1 MPSPRRRS
9 GATLFLAPTPR
20 LCNYGRGF
28 MVFLDKRRAI
38 GHGARV
44 RQRSSAHATL
54 RSGRRGMIS
63 LRMVG
68 TEVSA
73 LGAAALSMPLRFVVE
88 RDRFDPSSPSP
99 TPVVL
104 VHGLFGDPTNFLL
117 LRRYL
122 AARGIRN
129 FAAFSYPPRL
139 DYQRLAPR
147 LGDLIDTICLAT
159 GAPEVD
165 LLGHSLG
172 GLIARYL
179 VEMPRPSR
187 VRRLVTLGAPYFA
200 TPLPPEEL
208 AIFAAADPFIPPPH
222 PIYGPHTA
230 PRRSGGRVVVV
241 PECGHWGLLIHPAVL
256 REAAGFLAFPGATP
270 QLADEPLALDA
281 AS

>member
-1 MPSPRRRS
+1 PSPRRRS

-28 MVFLDKRRAI
+28 MVFLDKRLAI
-38 GHGARV
+38 GHRARV
-44 RQRSSAHATL
+44 RQRSRAHAKL

-88 RDRFDPSSPSP
+88 RDRFDPSSPYP

-122 AARGIRN
+122 ARRGMRN

-147 LGDLIDTICLAT
+147 LGDLI
-159 GAPEVD
+159 
-165 LLGHSLG
+165 
-172 GLIARYL
+172 
-179 VEMPRPSR
+179 
-187 VRRLVTLGAPYFA
+187 
-200 TPLPPEEL
+200 
-208 AIFAAADPFIPPPH
+208 
-222 PIYGPHTA
+222 YGPHSG
-230 PRRSGGRVVVV
+230 PRQRGGQVVVV
-241 PECGHWGLLIHPAVL
+241 PECGHWGLLIHPAVM
-256 REAAGFLAFPGATP
+256 REAAGFLAFPGAAH
-270 QLADEPLALDA
+270 QLAEGPLALDA

>member
-28 MVFLDKRRAI
+28 MVFLDKRLAI
-38 GHGARV
+38 GHRARV
-44 RQRSSAHATL
+44 RQRWRAHAKL

-88 RDRFDPSSPSP
+88 RDRFDPSSPYP

-122 AARGIRN
+122 ATRGMRN

-147 LGDLIDTICLAT
+147 LGDLIDAVCLAT

-165 LLGHSLG
+165 LVGHSWG

-179 VEMPRPSR
+179 VEMPRASR

-200 TPLPPEEL
+200 S
-208 AIFAAADPFIPPPH
+208 PPPP
-222 PIYGPHTA
+222 PIYGPHSG
-230 PRRSGGRVVVV
+230 PRQRGGRVVVV

-270 QLADEPLALDA
+270 QLAEEPLALGA

>member
-28 MVFLDKRRAI
+28 MVFLDKRLAI
-38 GHGARV
+38 GHRARV
-44 RQRSSAHATL
+44 RQRSRAHAKL

-73 LGAAALSMPLRFVVE
+73 LGAAALSIPLRFVVE
-88 RDRFDPSSPSP
+88 RDRFDPSSPYP

-122 AARGIRN
+122 AT
-129 FAAFSYPPRL
+129 PR
-139 DYQRLAPR
+139 
-147 LGDLIDTICLAT
+147 
-159 GAPEVD
+159 
-165 LLGHSLG
+165 
-172 GLIARYL
+172 
-179 VEMPRPSR
+179 
-187 VRRLVTLGAPYFA
+187 
-200 TPLPPEEL
+200 
-208 AIFAAADPFIPPPH
+208 
-222 PIYGPHTA
+222 PIYGPHSGT
-230 PRRSGGRVVVV
+230 RQRGGRVVVV

-256 REAAGFLAFPGATP
+256 REAAGFLAFPGAMP
-270 QLADEPLALDA
+270 QLAEAPLALDA